1 MKLLELRAA
10 PFQPNP
16 MANVTVTWRSLT
28 ESLLSTAPKYD
39 ADGRMIVTFAGT
51 TRVETV
57 ASIVLRTVLIIIYI
71 PRQRMLNWIS
81 L

>member
-39 ADGRMIVTFAGT
+39 ADGRMIVTFAGA
-51 TRVETV
+51 EPIPIV
-57 ASIVLRTVLIIIYI
+57 ASIVLHRAHHLSA
-71 PRQRMLNWIS
+71 PGNAKLDLS
-81 L
+81 LKP

>member
-39 ADGRMIVTFAGT
+39 ADGSMIVTFAGADPCPT
-51 TRVETV
+51 L
-57 ASIVLRTVLIIIYI
+57 ASIALSTVLVVID
-71 PRQRMLNWIS
+71 PRQRTLHWIS

>member
-39 ADGRMIVTFAGT
+39 ADGRMIVTFAGA
-51 TRVETV
+51 EPNPIA
-57 ASIVLRTVLIIIYI
+57 ASVVLCTVLIIMD
-71 PRQRMLNWIS
+71 PCRRMLNWIS

>member
-28 ESLLSTAPKYD
+28 ESLLSTAPKYL
-39 ADGRMIVTFAGT
+39 
-51 TRVETV
+51 
-57 ASIVLRTVLIIIYI
+57 LRAMMTPKWLF
-71 PRQRMLNWIS
+71 
-81 L
+81 

>member
-39 ADGRMIVTFAGT
+39 ADGRMIVTFAGA
-51 TRVETV
+51 TRVETL
-57 ASIVLRTVLIIIYI
+57 ASIVLCTVLIIMD
-71 PRQRMLNWIS
+71 PRQGMLNWIS